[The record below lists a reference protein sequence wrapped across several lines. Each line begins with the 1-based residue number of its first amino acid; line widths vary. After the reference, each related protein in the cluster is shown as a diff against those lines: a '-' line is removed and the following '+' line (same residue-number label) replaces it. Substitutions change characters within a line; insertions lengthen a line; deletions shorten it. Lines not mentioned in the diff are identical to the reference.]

1 MSPFLILSIFLTYSA
16 LLFIVG
22 FLTSKKATN
31 ESFFIGNRQSPWY
44 LVAYGMIGA
53 SLSGVTFI
61 SIPGSVGADGFSYMV
76 IVLGYFF
83 GYLTIINIL
92 LPVYYKLNV
101 TSIYT
106 YFEQRFGTNAYK
118 SGASYFLLSRTIGAA
133 FRMYLVIAILQAF
146 VFKSYGIP
154 LWVTAVLFIALI
166 LLYTFKAGI
175 KTIVWTD
182 TLQTTFMLAALF
194 ISLYLIMNKLQL
206 NFSELSNRVFASEY
220 SKTFLMDWQHPKF
233 FLKQFISGVF
243 ISIVMTGMDQDMMQ
257 KNLTCRNLKE
267 SQKNMFWMS
276 LSLIP
281 INFIFLFLGATLFI
295 FATHVGVPI
304 PAKADHLFPTIAFGY
319 LPPIAGITFMIGLIA
334 AAYSSADSAM
344 TALTTSFS
352 VDILAINDKKNK
364 NEKQKIRTRKLVHF
378 GVAATLLLII
388 ILFSFINKDSV
399 INELFTVAGYT
410 YGPILGLFSF
420 GLLTKHSI
428 KDQLVIP
435 IVILAPVISLVL
447 DHFSTVVFF
456 GYKFGFEILLINGL
470 LTFIGLWLIKKDKT
484 E

>member
-1 MSPFLILSIFLTYSA
+1 MSSTLILTIFLVYST
-16 LLFIVG
+16 LLFLVG
-22 FLTSKKATN
+22 YLTSKKAN
-31 ESFFIGNRQSPWY
+31 NDSFFVGNRQSPWY

-76 IVLGYFF
+76 IVFGYFF
-83 GYLTIINIL
+83 GYLTIIKVL

-101 TSIYT
+101 TSIYS
-106 YFEQRFGTNAYK
+106 YFEQRFGKNAYK

-146 VFKSYGIP
+146 VFDSYGVPFWLTSI
-154 LWVTAVLFIALI
+154 LFIALI

-182 TLQTTFMLAALF
+182 TLQTTFMLASLF
-194 ISLYLIMNKLQL
+194 LTLYLIMNKLQL
-206 NFSELSNRVFASEY
+206 NLNDLTNQVLASDY
-220 SKTFLMDWQHPKF
+220 SKTFILDWQHPKF
-233 FLKQFISGVF
+233 FLKQFISGMF

-257 KNLTCRNLKE
+257 KNLTCRNLKD

-276 LSLIP
+276 VSLIP

-295 FATHVGVPI
+295 FAANVGVPI
-304 PAKADHLFPTIAFGY
+304 PPKADHIFPTIAFEY
-319 LPPIAGITFMIGLIA
+319 LPPLAGITFMIGLIA

-352 VDILAINDKKNK
+352 VDILGLNNK
-364 NEKQKIRTRKLVHF
+364 ANKTDNQKVTTRKLVHF
-378 GVAATLLLII
+378 GVAITLLFII
-388 ILFSFINKDSV
+388 VLFSFINKDSV
-399 INELFTVAGYT
+399 INELFTIAGYT

-420 GLLTKHSI
+420 GLLTKYTI
-428 KDQLVIP
+428 KNQLVIP
-435 IVILAPVISLVL
+435 VVIAAPLVSFLL
-447 DHFSTVVFF
+447 DHFSTQLFF
-456 GYKFGFEILLINGL
+456 GYKFGFELLLINGL
-470 LTFIGLWLIKKDKT
+470 LTFVGLFLIKKGKI